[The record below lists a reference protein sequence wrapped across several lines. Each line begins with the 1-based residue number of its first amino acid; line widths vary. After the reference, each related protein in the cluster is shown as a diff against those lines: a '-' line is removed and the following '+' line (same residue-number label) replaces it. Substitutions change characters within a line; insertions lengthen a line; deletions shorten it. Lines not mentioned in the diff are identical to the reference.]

1 VRRKKN
7 QNNSASLAGWLF
19 ADLAIVLAIIFLHG
33 SITVGDVPPVS
44 DPAQT
49 TTTIA
54 EDISTG
60 ITDGV
65 SIKPCKIEY
74 LLVPDLTADDQIKS
88 DLIQLIAI
96 QASNCATV
104 KQYGVVLVYAGN
116 ADTGDGKAA
125 KARAVSICD
134 SLYRS
139 WAPVINRASTYCQ
152 GFKDDGVDSQYF
164 HVTLFPYNPSP

>member
-1 VRRKKN
+1 MSRKKS
-7 QNNSASLAGWLF
+7 QSNSASLAGWLF

-33 SITVGDVPPVS
+33 SITEGDVPPVS

-60 ITDGV
+60 VTAGV

-74 LLVPDLTADDQIKS
+74 LLVPDLDNDSAIKAN
-88 DLIQLIAI
+88 LIQQITS
-96 QASNCATV
+96 QASSCETV
-104 KQYGVVLVYAGN
+104 KHFGVVLVFAGN
-116 ADTGDGKAA
+116 ADTLDGKAA
-125 KARAVSICD
+125 TARAESLCN

-139 WAPVINRASTYCQ
+139 WDSAINGRFTYCQ
-152 GFKDDGVDSQYF
+152 GFKHDGIDSQYF
-164 HVTLFPYNPSP
+164 HVTLFPYIPSS

>member
-1 VRRKKN
+1 MRRKKS
-7 QNNSASLAGWLF
+7 QSNSASLAGWLF

-33 SITVGDVPPVS
+33 SITEGDVPPVS

-60 ITDGV
+60 VTAGV

-88 DLIQLIAI
+88 DLIQEISN
-96 QASNCATV
+96 QAPNCATE
-104 KQYGVVLVYAGN
+104 KFGVVLVFAGN
-116 ADTGDGKAA
+116 ADTSDGKAA
-125 KARAVSICD
+125 TARAESLCN

-139 WAPVINRASTYCQ
+139 WDSAINRASTYCQ
-152 GFKDDGVDSQYF
+152 GFKHDGVDSQYF
-164 HVTLFPYNPSP
+164 HVTLFPYIPSP

>member
-1 VRRKKN
+1 MRRKKS
-7 QNNSASLAGWLF
+7 QSNSASLAGWLF

-33 SITVGDVPPVS
+33 SITEGDVPPVS

-74 LLVPDLTADDQIKS
+74 LLVPDLDNDSAIKAN
-88 DLIQLIAI
+88 LIQQISS
-96 QASNCATV
+96 QAPKCPTV
-104 KQYGVVLVYAGN
+104 KFGVVLVFAGN
-116 ADTGDGKAA
+116 ADTLDGKAA
-125 KARAVSICD
+125 TARAESLCN

-139 WAPVINRASTYCQ
+139 WDSAINGRFTYCQ
-152 GFKDDGVDSQYF
+152 GFKHDGIDSQYF
-164 HVTLFPYNPSP
+164 HVTLFPYIPSS